1 MNKETNEST
10 TPNMM
15 SGGLN
20 RKHIFPV
27 LVRQQVLREHL
38 EFHGLGMTIWLDGDQ
53 LDKWLEQSL
62 ITAFIYIFFEWNIII
77 FSCPAW
83 WTQESGQGPL
93 VYF

>member
-1 MNKETNEST
+1 MNKETKEST

-53 LDKWLEQSL
+53 LDK
-62 ITAFIYIFFEWNIII
+62 
-77 FSCPAW
+77 
-83 WTQESGQGPL
+83 
-93 VYF
+93 